1 MCVCLFLVFIIC
13 CDCFPLIFTEL
24 TQGMLVNIL
33 FCFGVMTDRVLSADI
48 KMIHLPNKDEGYSF
62 NSILNVVPLPNSD
75 DLTNIFPL

>member
-1 MCVCLFLVFIIC
+1 
-13 CDCFPLIFTEL
+13 
-24 TQGMLVNIL
+24 MLVNIL

>member
-1 MCVCLFLVFIIC
+1 MCICLFLVFIIC

-24 TQGMLVNIL
+24 TQRMLVNIL
-33 FCFGVMTDRVLSADI
+33 FGFGVMTDRVLSADI

>member
-1 MCVCLFLVFIIC
+1 MCICLFLVFIIC

-24 TQGMLVNIL
+24 TQRMLVNIL
-33 FCFGVMTDRVLSADI
+33 LMTDRVLLAVI
-48 KMIHLPNKDEGYSF
+48 KMIYLPNKDEGYSF

>member
-1 MCVCLFLVFIIC
+1 MCICLFLVFIIC

-24 TQGMLVNIL
+24 TQCMLVNIL
-33 FCFGVMTDRVLSADI
+33 LMTDRVLLAVI
-48 KMIHLPNKDEGYSF
+48 KMIYLPNKDEGYSF

>member
-1 MCVCLFLVFIIC
+1 MCICLFLVFIIC

-24 TQGMLVNIL
+24 TQRMLVNIL
-33 FCFGVMTDRVLSADI
+33 FCFGVMTDWVLFAVI
-48 KMIHLPNKDEGYSF
+48 KMIYFPNKDEGYSF

>member
-1 MCVCLFLVFIIC
+1 MCICLFLVFIIC

-33 FCFGVMTDRVLSADI
+33 FCFGVMTYRVLLADI
-48 KMIHLPNKDEGYSF
+48 KMICFPNKDEGYSF

>member
-1 MCVCLFLVFIIC
+1 MCICLFLVFIRC

-24 TQGMLVNIL
+24 TQRMLVNSL
-33 FCFGVMTDRVLSADI
+33 LMTDRVLSADI
-48 KMIHLPNKDEGYSF
+48 KLLYFPNEEDEGYSF